1 MYIAKGLAELHTGAS
16 VKGESDGRSMGS
28 KFSLRLPLLHDA
40 AISALNL
47 KNNTATEKLIK
58 TNLSTLLLKVAPLT
72 ILVVDDSYSN
82 RKMLSY
88 LLERLGHTVVEA
100 ENGEQAVGEVMRSVL
115 NKGDPSVEQFDCIL
129 MDYNM
134 PIMNGLEALK
144 ELKRI
149 QYDGHVIGVS
159 ADDKDIIEFLKEGA
173 AYTLL
178 KPIEK
183 VNLVEV
189 LLMIQSRRKQKLPM
203 GGHIDPSV
211 ASDGSNSGSSSN
223 NSLDQ
228 LYDQQIDDMSA
239 VNRALSSLR
248 PLFLWTQKMLSKLRN
263 WRTIFY
269 YWIFD
274 RSALSLSEKVVLLN
288 EHDKKL
294 VLQLTNAA
302 HDMRSPCLAIGLLL
316 EQQESSLLAIRDGS
330 TASLNHCLSLIQQAN
345 TNVTLISMSVNR
357 SLVCTKTIPFKF
369 RFYLNSCVYVCRI
382 LVKSPLVSHSSRI
395 QVRSMLWL
403 LSKER

>member
-1 MYIAKGLAELHTGAS
+1 M
-16 VKGESDGRSMGS
+16 KGESDGRSMGS
-28 KFSLRLPLLHDA
+28 KFSLRLPLLNDS

-82 RKMLSY
+82 RKMLCY

-100 ENGEQAVGEVMRSVL
+100 EDGHEAVAEVMRSIL
-115 NKGDPSVEQFDCIL
+115 NKGDPSIEQYDCVL

-134 PIMNGLEALK
+134 PKMNGLEALK
-144 ELKRI
+144 ELNRLR
-149 QYDGHVIGVS
+149 YDGYVVGVT
-159 ADDKDIIEFLKEGA
+159 ADDKDIVDFLKEGA

-189 LLMIQSRRKQKLPM
+189 LQMIQSRRKEKLPA
-203 GGHIDPSV
+203 GSHIDPSAATDV
-211 ASDGSNSGSSSN
+211 GSG
-223 NSLDQ
+223 LTLAQ
-228 LYDQQIDDMSA
+228 LTDQQIDNTSA
-239 VNRALSSLR
+239 ANRVISSLL
-248 PLFLWTQKMLSKLRN
+248 PLFLWIQKMLSKLSSFRS
-263 WRTIFY
+263 TLY
-269 YWIFD
+269 YRMFD
-274 RSALSLSEKVVLLN
+274 PNELSVSEKVVLLN

-316 EQQESSLLAIRDGS
+316 EQQEASLLAIRDGS
-330 TASLNHCLSLIQQAN
+330 TASLNHCLSLIQQTN

-357 SLVCTKTIPFKF
+357 SLVCI
-369 RFYLNSCVYVCRI
+369 
-382 LVKSPLVSHSSRI
+382 
-395 QVRSMLWL
+395 
-403 LSKER
+403 